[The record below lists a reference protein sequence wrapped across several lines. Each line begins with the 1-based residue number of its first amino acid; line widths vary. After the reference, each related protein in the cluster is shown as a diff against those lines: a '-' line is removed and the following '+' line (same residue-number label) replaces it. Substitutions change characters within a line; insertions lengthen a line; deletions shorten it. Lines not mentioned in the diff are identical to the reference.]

1 MHMSKMADEVQRNLI
16 KAIDRDALF
25 LPTLPEVALRI
36 RLAAEDT
43 EISIADLSK
52 VIGSDTALSARLIKV
67 ANSPLLRPNFEV
79 SDVNT
84 AIRRLGVNYT
94 CNLAIGLVVEQMFHA
109 KSEVIEQ
116 KMREIWKQSLQVA
129 GISYTLCQRYTHL
142 KPDQA
147 TLAGL
152 IHLIGIL
159 PILTYA
165 EDHFELLADP
175 ISLNHVIDSIHPV
188 IGERLLRSW
197 DFPEPL
203 ACVPGQFQDF
213 ARVSKN
219 PDYTDLVQIATVHIH
234 KNTDHPFSEIEMTD
248 LPAFHQLRLSEA
260 DGTLAAQMEEAKS
273 MLY

>member
-1 MHMSKMADEVQRNLI
+1 MSKMADEVQRNLI

-36 RLAAEDT
+36 RIAAEDT
-43 EISIADLSK
+43 EISILDLSK

-109 KSEVIEQ
+109 KSPVIEQ
-116 KMREIWKQSLQVA
+116 KMRDIWKQSLQVA
-129 GISYTLCQRYTHL
+129 GISYTLCQNYTNL

-165 EDHFELLADP
+165 EDHYELLADP

-203 ACVPGQFQDF
+203 ACVPGQFQNF
-213 ARVSKN
+213 ARVSRS
-219 PDYTDLVQIATVHIH
+219 PDYIDLVQIATVHVH
-234 KNTDHPFSEIEMTD
+234 KNTDHPFSLIEMVD
-248 LPAFHQLRLSEA
+248 LPAYSQLRLSLA
-260 DGTLAAQMEEAKS
+260 DGMLAAQMDEAKS

>member
-1 MHMSKMADEVQRNLI
+1 MSKMADEVQRNLI

-25 LPTLPEVALRI
+25 LPTLPEVALKI

-43 EISIADLSK
+43 EISVAALSK

-67 ANSPLLRPNFEV
+67 VNSPLLRPNFEV

-84 AIRRLGVNYT
+84 AITRLGVNYT

-109 KSEVIEQ
+109 KSGVIEQ
-116 KMREIWKQSLQVA
+116 KMRDIWKQSLQVA
-129 GISYTLCQRYTHL
+129 GISYSLCLNILNL

-152 IHLIGIL
+152 IHLIGVL

-165 EDHFELLADP
+165 EDHFELLSDP
-175 ISLNHVIDSIHPV
+175 VSLNHVIEHIHPI

-197 DFPEPL
+197 DFPEHL
-203 ACVPGQFQDF
+203 ATVPTQYQNFE
-213 ARVSKN
+213 RVSASA
-219 PDYTDLVQIATVHIH
+219 DYIDLVQVATVH
-234 KNTDHPFSEIEMTD
+234 TYRDTGHPFSQID
-248 LPAFHQLRLSEA
+248 ISSLPAFHALHLDLAGGQ
-260 DGTLAAQMEEAKS
+260 LAAEMDEAKV